1 MKKKIILSKRFISE
15 AVDIL
20 KENFDLII
28 AEDNYNSLVDAL
40 KKNKDAEALISFLSD
55 KVDKELIDLGEN
67 LKIISNYAVGYNNID
82 VEYAKSKDIYI
93 TNTPDILTNAT
104 ADIAWTLI
112 MACSR
117 RIIEA
122 DKYVREGK
130 FDGWGAKLLLGKELY
145 GSSIGIVGM
154 GRIGLA
160 TALRAKG
167 FGLKVY
173 YYSRNR
179 KPEIEKKEG
188 FSYLPFKDLVK
199 TSDII
204 SLHLPYAPDLHHLFN
219 KEIFDRMKKDA
230 IFINT
235 SRGQLMDEAYL
246 TEKLKKKELFSA
258 GLDVYEFEPRVTEEL
273 KQLDNVV
280 LLPHIGSGTF
290 ETRLGMAKK
299 NIKDI
304 ELTLSGKK
312 PVNLV

>member
-1 MKKKIILSKRFISE
+1 MKKKIILSKRFVSE
-15 AVDIL
+15 AEDIL
-20 KENFDLII
+20 KEKFNLII
-28 AEDNYNSLVDAL
+28 AEDNYNSLGDAL
-40 KKNKDAEALISFLSD
+40 KNNKDAEALISFLSD
-55 KVDKELIDLGEN
+55 TVDKKLIDLGKN

-82 VEYAKSKDIYI
+82 VEYATHNAIYI

-122 DKYVREGK
+122 DKFVREGK
-130 FDGWGAKLLLGKELY
+130 FDGWGAELLLGKELY

>member
-122 DKYVREGK
+122 DKFVREGK
-130 FDGWGAKLLLGKELY
+130 FDGWGAELLLGKELY

>member
-122 DKYVREGK
+122 DKFVREGK
-130 FDGWGAKLLLGKELY
+130 FDGWGAELLLGKELY

-173 YYSRNR
+173 YYSRSR